1 MLTIALRIIRQAVRD
16 PWEFGVR
23 LTALLRGLY
32 YILYYRIAR
41 RNIRIEFPFSAFAAV
56 NIVGPGPVTIGKGCY
71 AAKNVFKGWTIITH
85 SPKASVTIG
94 DRCVMGGITIRSFQS
109 VRIGEKTMSA
119 NSLIQDYWWLDC
131 ERVRIQ
137 TGVTALPAAKPIEIG
152 ENVWLG
158 AQCTVTCGSQIGND
172 SVLSAGTGCYDM
184 QVDNYCLVIG
194 SPAKKPLPI
203 EKLLKLK
210 GER

>member
-1 MLTIALRIIRQAVRD
+1 MLSIALRIIRQAVRD

-23 LTALLRGLY
+23 LTAFLRGLY
-32 YILYYRIAR
+32 YIVYYRLVR
-41 RNIRIEFPFSAFAAV
+41 HNVRIGFPFSAFAAV
-56 NIVGPGPVTIGKGCY
+56 KIVGPGRVTIGKGCY
-71 AAKNVFKGWTIITH
+71 AAKNVFKGWTISTH
-85 SPKASVTIG
+85 SPDASVTIG
-94 DRCVMGGITIRSFQS
+94 DRCVMGGITIRALQS
-109 VRIGEKTMSA
+109 VQIGEKTMSA
-119 NSLIQDYWWLDC
+119 NSLIQDYLWLDC
-131 ERVRIQ
+131 ERVRTQ
-137 TGVTALPAAKPIEIG
+137 TGATALSAAKPIEIG

-158 AQCTVTCGSQIGND
+158 AQCTVTCGSRIGKD
-172 SVLSAGTGCYDM
+172 SVLSAGAGCYDM